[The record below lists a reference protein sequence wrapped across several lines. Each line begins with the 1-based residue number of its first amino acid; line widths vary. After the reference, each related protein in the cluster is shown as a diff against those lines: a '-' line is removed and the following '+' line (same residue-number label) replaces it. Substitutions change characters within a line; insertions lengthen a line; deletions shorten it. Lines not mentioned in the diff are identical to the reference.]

1 MAKYRTKIKVQINI
15 YKEIKYFCKTINY
28 TKSKILAGGEDL
40 TKYNNQIVEI
50 IDSKTIRWD
59 TRYTIR
65 FLNGKVV
72 KNIMENELDFD
83 I

>member
-1 MAKYRTKIKVQINI
+1 MEQARFFTKIV
-15 YKEIKYFCKTINY
+15 
-28 TKSKILAGGEDL
+28 GGEDL

-59 TRYTIR
+59 TRYTIK
-65 FLNGKVV
+65 FKDGKIA

-83 I
+83 YE

>member
-1 MAKYRTKIKVQINI
+1 MEKARFYTKIV
-15 YKEIKYFCKTINY
+15 
-28 TKSKILAGGEDL
+28 GGEDL

-59 TRYTIR
+59 TRYTIK
-65 FLNGKVV
+65 FKDGKIVH
-72 KNIMENELDFD
+72 NIMSCELDFD

>member
-1 MAKYRTKIKVQINI
+1 MKKARFYTKIV
-15 YKEIKYFCKTINY
+15 
-28 TKSKILAGGEDL
+28 GGEDL

-65 FLNGKVV
+65 FKNGKVV

>member
-1 MAKYRTKIKVQINI
+1 MQKARFFTKIV
-15 YKEIKYFCKTINY
+15 
-28 TKSKILAGGEDL
+28 GGEDL

-59 TRYTIR
+59 TRYTIK
-65 FLNGKVV
+65 FKDGKIA

-83 I
+83 YEYDN

>member
-1 MAKYRTKIKVQINI
+1 MQKARFYTKIV
-15 YKEIKYFCKTINY
+15 
-28 TKSKILAGGEDL
+28 GGEDL

-59 TRYTIR
+59 TRYTIK
-65 FLNGKVV
+65 FKDGKIT

-83 I
+83 YEY

>member
-1 MAKYRTKIKVQINI
+1 MKKARFYTKIV
-15 YKEIKYFCKTINY
+15 
-28 TKSKILAGGEDL
+28 GGEDL

-59 TRYTIR
+59 TRYTIK
-65 FLNGKVV
+65 FKDGKIAY
-72 KNIMENELDFD
+72 NIMSCELDFD

>member
-1 MAKYRTKIKVQINI
+1 MQKARFYTKIV
-15 YKEIKYFCKTINY
+15 
-28 TKSKILAGGEDL
+28 GGEDL

-50 IDSKTIRWD
+50 IDNKIIRWG

-65 FLNGKVV
+65 FKNGKVV
-72 KNIMENELDFD
+72 ENIMENELDFD

>member
-1 MAKYRTKIKVQINI
+1 MEKARFYTKIV
-15 YKEIKYFCKTINY
+15 
-28 TKSKILAGGEDL
+28 GGEDL

-65 FLNGKVV
+65 FKNGKVV
-72 KNIMENELDFD
+72 ENIMENELDFD

>member
-1 MAKYRTKIKVQINI
+1 MQKARFFTKIV
-15 YKEIKYFCKTINY
+15 
-28 TKSKILAGGEDL
+28 GGEDL

-59 TRYTIR
+59 IRYTIK
-65 FLNGKVV
+65 FKDGKIA

-83 I
+83 YE

>member
-1 MAKYRTKIKVQINI
+1 MQKARFYTKIV
-15 YKEIKYFCKTINY
+15 
-28 TKSKILAGGEDL
+28 GGEDL

-59 TRYTIR
+59 TRYTIK
-65 FLNGKVV
+65 FKDGKIA

-83 I
+83 YEYDN

>member
-1 MAKYRTKIKVQINI
+1 MEKARFYTKIV
-15 YKEIKYFCKTINY
+15 
-28 TKSKILAGGEDL
+28 GREDL

-59 TRYTIR
+59 TRYTIK
-65 FLNGKVV
+65 FKDGKIAY
-72 KNIMENELDFD
+72 NIMSCELDFN

>member
-1 MAKYRTKIKVQINI
+1 MEKVRFYTKIV
-15 YKEIKYFCKTINY
+15 
-28 TKSKILAGGEDL
+28 GGEDL

-59 TRYTIR
+59 TRYTIK
-65 FLNGKVV
+65 FKDGKIAY
-72 KNIMENELDFD
+72 NIMSCELDFD

>member
-1 MAKYRTKIKVQINI
+1 MQKARFFTKIV
-15 YKEIKYFCKTINY
+15 
-28 TKSKILAGGEDL
+28 GGEDL

-59 TRYTIR
+59 TRYTIK
-65 FLNGKVV
+65 FKDGKIA

-83 I
+83 YE

>member
-1 MAKYRTKIKVQINI
+1 MQKARFYTKII
-15 YKEIKYFCKTINY
+15 
-28 TKSKILAGGEDL
+28 GGEDL

-65 FLNGKVV
+65 FKNGKVV
-72 KNIMENELDFD
+72 ENIMENELDFD

>member
-1 MAKYRTKIKVQINI
+1 MQKARFYTKIV
-15 YKEIKYFCKTINY
+15 
-28 TKSKILAGGEDL
+28 GGEDL

-65 FLNGKVV
+65 FKNGKVV